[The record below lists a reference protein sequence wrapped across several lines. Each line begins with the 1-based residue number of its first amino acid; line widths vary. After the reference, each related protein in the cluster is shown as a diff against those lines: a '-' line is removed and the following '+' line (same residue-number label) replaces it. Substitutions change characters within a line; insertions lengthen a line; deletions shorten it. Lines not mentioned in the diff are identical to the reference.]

1 MKRWFNWLIIRPW
14 PIWILIGVGV
24 FVGYCGDWQIA
35 VGGPGFNKIVGAVLQ
50 AIGAIL
56 VLVSLDGNIG
66 LFAGKG
72 IVAAARAWVSD
83 YPKKLSPH
91 VLEGAASFQ
100 SSSSL
105 SAALSIRTS
114 TLIERVAELER
125 IVVELRAISLARHD
139 ELTKAI
145 TAAKVEA
152 REANGQISNSLQA
165 LEKKLEISAVGGLR
179 TQFFGVGL
187 ALIGS
192 VLSVFS

>member
-1 MKRWFNWLIIRPW
+1 MKRWFKWLIIRPW
-14 PIWILIGVGV
+14 PIWSLVGVAV

-35 VGGPGFNKIVGAVLQ
+35 AGGPGFNKIAGAVLQ

-56 VLVSLDGNIG
+56 VLISLDGDIG

-72 IVAAARAWVSD
+72 IVAAARDWVRD
-83 YPKKLSPH
+83 HPKKLRRH

-100 SSSSL
+100 SNSSL
-105 SAALSIRTS
+105 SAAISIGQS

-125 IVVELRAISLARHD
+125 IVVELRTISSARHD

-145 TAAKVEA
+145 TAAKIEA
-152 REANGQISNSLQA
+152 REANGQISNSLNA
-165 LEKKLEISAVGGLR
+165 LEKKLEISAIGGLK
-179 TQFFGVGL
+179 TQFLGVGL

-192 VLSVFS
+192 VLSVCS